1 MEAGNRDPKPN
12 GVRGTKRH
20 EGSSADVN
28 LVLNS
33 TVKTRGLYLY
43 PVLTVALN
51 MVFFLGY
58 SHASGVLANADTDQ
72 LCCVSVSAV
81 EGTAACALVE
91 HHNHM

>member
-1 MEAGNRDPKPN
+1 MVSEEQRDTRAPQQD
-12 GVRGTKRH
+12 
-20 EGSSADVN
+20 SADVN
-28 LVLNS
+28 LVLKS
-33 TVKTRGLYLY
+33 TVKTKGLYLY

-58 SHASGVLANADTDQ
+58 SHASGVLAHADTDQ